1 MPALTLSAIRT
12 KVKTL
17 VGENT
22 TTADFF
28 SDAAYY
34 RFIDDAYAQ
43 VAMECAAAE
52 KEVTINVVAATASY
66 NVSGIVKVLHADY
79 NDEPLMPIT
88 ADMLYNLDSDWE
100 QRSGTPEY
108 IVLNHTN
115 EIGNIE
121 TAETRSFYVT
131 LYPNPSA
138 SLSSGLRI
146 IGLTAPA
153 ALTTAADEPSCLPD
167 WAHDAVVY
175 EAAARVLEASGDG
188 RNEALGEAYRQVRDW
203 YLEQVQ
209 EFQGNKHKQAVW
221 VKGAQ
226 PPRPVS
232 RDRET
237 SINATGRAGSGQ

>member
-1 MPALTLSAIRT
+1 MRT

-22 TTADFF
+22 STADYF

-34 RFIDDAYAQ
+34 RFISDAYLQ
-43 VAMECAAAE
+43 VAMETSVAE
-52 KEVTINVVAATASY
+52 KEVTINVVASTATY
-66 NVSGIVKVLHADY
+66 NVSGITKILHVDY
-79 NDEPLMPIT
+79 NDEPLLPVT

-100 QRSGTPEY
+100 QRTGTPEY
-108 IVLNHTN
+108 VVVNHTN

-121 TAETRSFYVT
+121 TADTRVFQIT
-131 LYPNPSA
+131 LYPNPAA
-138 SLSSGLRI
+138 SLSSGLRV

-175 EAAARVLEASGDG
+175 EASARVLESWGDQ
-188 RNEALGEAYRQVRDW
+188 RNEALAEVYRGMRDW
-203 YLEQVQ
+203 YVERLKD
-209 EFQGNKHKQAVW
+209 FQGNKHKQAVW

-237 SINATGRAGSGQ
+237 SVNATGRAGSGQ